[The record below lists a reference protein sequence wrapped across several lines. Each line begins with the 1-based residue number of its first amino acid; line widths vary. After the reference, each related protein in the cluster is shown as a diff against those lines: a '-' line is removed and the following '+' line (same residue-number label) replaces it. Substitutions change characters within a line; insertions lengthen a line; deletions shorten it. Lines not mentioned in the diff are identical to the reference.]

1 MYAPTGGVGLKEKI
15 FFYLLYSIIIL
26 MTLNLVTYSLIIF
39 LRHSKKLKLQTEKLK
54 EEVSVDSLTGA
65 SSRAFGNKILS
76 NYFEEFKQSGVNH
89 SIAFFDIDNFKS
101 FNDT

>member
-1 MYAPTGGVGLKEKI
+1 MYAPTGGVGRKEKI

-26 MTLNLVTYSLIIF
+26 MTINLVTYSLIIF

-54 EEVSVDSLTGA
+54 EEVSVDSLVGA
-65 SSRAFGNKILS
+65 SSWAFGNKILS
-76 NYFEEFKQSGVNH
+76 KYFEEFKQSGVNH
-89 SIAFFDIDNFKS
+89 LIAFFDIDNFKS